1 MEEVCSLNFIGIFKS
16 FENRLNAIF
25 QRNTE
30 SLRGGNIKAARGSIY
45 YEYEKYLASKE
56 KTVIE
61 IDVIYDREKDDY
73 LYYTYNIFFNNNKLM
88 FHYEPTH
95 REHFQPHI
103 NVYIDDKELKNIRG
117 EGIHIL
123 SQKYHPFEILDII
136 ERYFGALRE

>member
-1 MEEVCSLNFIGIFKS
+1 MEEVCSLNFIGVFKS
-16 FENRLNAIF
+16 FENRLNAVF

-30 SLRGGNIKAARGSIY
+30 SLKGGNIKAARGSIY

-56 KTVIE
+56 KTIIE

-103 NVYIDDKELKNIRG
+103 NVYIDDKELKNIRD

-123 SQKYHPFEILDII
+123 SHKYHPFEILNII
-136 ERYFGALRE
+136 ERYFGGSRE